1 MGDRKWQ
8 DAPSTPAEIQ
18 EESTQETTEKTVV
31 VKPAG
36 SEPAADPTTNRD
48 DGKRESLNIRI
59 HLNLHAKV
67 KLDLDA
73 QLDGDIII
81 GLY

>member
-1 MGDRKWQ
+1 M
-8 DAPSTPAEIQ
+8 
-18 EESTQETTEKTVV
+18 QETTEKTVV
-31 VKPAG
+31 AKPAG
-36 SEPAADPTTNRD
+36 SEPAADTTTKRD

-59 HLNLHAKV
+59 HLNLYAKV

-81 GLY
+81 WLY